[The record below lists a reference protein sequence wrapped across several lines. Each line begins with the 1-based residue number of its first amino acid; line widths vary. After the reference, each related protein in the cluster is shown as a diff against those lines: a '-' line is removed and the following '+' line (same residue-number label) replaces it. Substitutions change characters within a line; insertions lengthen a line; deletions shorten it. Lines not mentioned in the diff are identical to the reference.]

1 VARRPV
7 IAILTDFGLH
17 DQYVGAMKGVALGIC
32 PDVTLVD
39 ITHDIPAQDIA
50 AGARALE
57 SSYTCF
63 PHGTVFLCVVD
74 PGVGSK
80 RRAIALEAGGYRF
93 VAPDNGLLSL
103 AVDATAPA
111 TIVEITNPAFSRPTI
126 SRTFEGRDR
135 FAPAAAWLAA
145 GTPIGEL
152 GPVVTALNRLT
163 LSAPVITEEGI
174 AGEIVR
180 VDRFG
185 NLITNIDQD
194 AVRALGDPADVEA
207 SVGAYAGLPL
217 VFTFSDVEPGAPCAL
232 IGSTGHLEI
241 ACRGENAAR
250 RLRAGR
256 GDAVHLARR
265 A

>member
-1 VARRPV
+1 V
-7 IAILTDFGLH
+7 
-17 DQYVGAMKGVALGIC
+17 
-32 PDVTLVD
+32 
-39 ITHDIPAQDIA
+39 
-50 AGARALE
+50 
-57 SSYTCF
+57 
-63 PHGTVFLCVVD
+63 
-74 PGVGSK
+74 
-80 RRAIALEAGGYRF
+80 
-93 VAPDNGLLSL
+93 
-103 AVDATAPA
+103 
-111 TIVEITNPAFSRPTI
+111 VEILNPAFVRPTI

-152 GPVVTALNRLT
+152 GPAVTT
-163 LSAPVITEEGI
+163 LEQFTLPAPVITDEGVE
-174 AGEIVR
+174 GTIVR

-194 AVRALGDPADVEA
+194 ALRALGDSADVEA
-207 SVGAYAGLPL
+207 SVGAHAGLPL
-217 VFTFSDVEPGAPCAL
+217 VFTFSDVEPGAACAL
-232 IGSTGHLEI
+232 VGSTGHVEI